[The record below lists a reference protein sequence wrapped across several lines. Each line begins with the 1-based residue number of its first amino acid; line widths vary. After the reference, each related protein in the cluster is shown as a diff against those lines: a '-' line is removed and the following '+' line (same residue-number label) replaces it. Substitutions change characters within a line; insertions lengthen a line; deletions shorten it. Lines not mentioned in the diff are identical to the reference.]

1 MYSRVSCWCC
11 PLKPLSAL
19 KTMRA
24 KQPELWTRLREID
37 KKVKND
43 FRKDYSLDQL
53 EIRFAFEDELEST
66 GINLPKKEF
75 LRQLYERL
83 EAAGCPKKKGKTG
96 SGNP

>member
-1 MYSRVSCWCC
+1 M
-11 PLKPLSAL
+11 
-19 KTMRA
+19 
-24 KQPELWTRLREID
+24 D

-53 EIRFAFEDELEST
+53 EIRFAFEDELESK

-83 EAAGCPKKKGKTG
+83 EAAGRPKKKAQQDPKILERMLKE
-96 SGNP
+96 NNDR